1 MSQLAQ
7 GIQDHFKE
15 LPEYRK
21 RKVRKH
27 PLLSII
33 FIALCAMLAGADAF
47 TDMELW
53 AIKYREWLE
62 ERIDL
67 PNGIPS
73 HDTIRRFFE
82 LADKRVFFECFLSWT
97 YYINAEEN
105 EEDEEDDK
113 EEKTEGNQ
121 VCIDGKVAKASFDKN
136 KNIKPLHLVRAWSAK
151 NRMVLEQQKVEEK
164 TNEITAIPEILKR
177 LDLNGVLVSIDAM
190 GTHKEI
196 ASQIVDQGGDYLLV
210 LKENHRLLYERA
222 LDSIEDWESKKWR
235 IPFPSSH
242 AKSID
247 KSKGFTEIR
256 RCYLVESADFLDVNN
271 EWKNLYGVA
280 VVEREVIK
288 NGNSVKKRRF
298 YLTSMSSAKQV
309 LNGSRNHWSIENE
322 CHWLL
327 DVLFLEDICRV
338 RKGHAAENMSSLR
351 QFCLSLFRAEKS
363 SKLSLRAK
371 RKLAGWDINYL
382 PKVLAE
388 KRIVAQSL
396 CV

>member
-53 AIKYREWLE
+53 AIKYRKWLE

-97 YYINAEEN
+97 YYISAEKN
-105 EEDEEDDK
+105 EEDDN

-136 KNIKPLHLVRAWSAK
+136 QNIKPLHLVRAWSAK

-222 LDSIEDWESKKWR
+222 LDNIEDWESKKWR

-371 RKLAGWDINYL
+371 RKLAGWDIDYL

-388 KRIVAQSL
+388 KKIVAQSL